1 MTQFRDVRQRA
12 RVCRALLARVH
23 LENLWSEDGPSP
35 EGLAFRN
42 GARELSQDSR
52 LLLMTAWAL
61 WNRTQ
66 SLTLADLLD
75 LDGEHLCVIGELLAA
90 LTRSPLEIDGWL
102 AQWARS
108 RDCRRARSGVPS
120 HPAG

>member
-1 MTQFRDVRQRA
+1 MTQFRDIRQRA

-23 LENLWSEDGPSP
+23 LEDLWSEDGPSSD
-35 EGLAFRN
+35 GLALRN
-42 GARELSQDSR
+42 RSAVLSRDAH
-52 LLLMTAWAL
+52 LLLLTAWAL
-61 WNRTQ
+61 WNGTQ
-66 SLTLADLLD
+66 RVTLADLLE
-75 LDGEHLCVIGELLAA
+75 LDGEHLCVVGELLAA
-90 LTRSPLEIDGWL
+90 LTRSPHEIDGWL